1 MATKLYIGG
10 LPYSTTQD
18 ELQEAFAKAGAVV
31 STSII
36 MDKMTGRSRGFGFVE
51 MGSDSDAQAAIE
63 MWNGKDFDGRKLTV
77 NEAKPL
83 EARPPRR
90 EGGGSRFGG
99 GNGGGRD
106 WQ

>member
-1 MATKLYIGG
+1 MATKLYVGG

-18 ELQEAFAKAGAVV
+18 ELQEAFAQSGAVV
-31 STSII
+31 SASII
-36 MDKMTGRSRGFGFVE
+36 TDKMTGRSRGFGFVE
-51 MGSDSDAQAAIE
+51 MGSDDDAQKAIE
-63 MWNGKDFDGRKLTV
+63 LWNGKDFGGRKLTV

-90 EGGGSRFGG
+90 EGGSGY
-99 GNGGGRD
+99 GGGRS

>member
-1 MATKLYIGG
+1 MATKLYVGG

-18 ELQEAFAKAGAVV
+18 ELQEAFAQSGAVV
-31 STSII
+31 SASII
-36 MDKMTGRSRGFGFVE
+36 TDKMTGRSRGFGFVE
-51 MGSDSDAQAAIE
+51 MASDDDAQKAIE
-63 MWNGKDFDGRKLTV
+63 NWNGKDFGGRKLTV

-90 EGGGSRFGG
+90 EGGYSSG
-99 GNGGGRD
+99 GGGRS

>member
-1 MATKLYIGG
+1 MATKLYVGG

-18 ELQEAFAKAGAVV
+18 ELQEAFAQTGAVV
-31 STSII
+31 SASII
-36 MDKMTGRSRGFGFVE
+36 TDKMTGRSRGFGFVE
-51 MGSDSDAQAAIE
+51 MANDEDAQKAIE
-63 MWNGKDFDGRKLTV
+63 EWNGKDFGGRKLTV

-90 EGGGSRFGG
+90 EGGYSSGG
-99 GNGGGRD
+99 GGGRS

>member
-1 MATKLYIGG
+1 MATKLYVGG

-18 ELQEAFAKAGAVV
+18 ELQDAFSKAGQVV
-31 STSII
+31 SSSII

-63 MWNGKDFDGRKLTV
+63 MWNGKDFAGRKLTV

-83 EARPPRR
+83 EPRAPR
-90 EGGGSRFGG
+90 GDRGFG
-99 GNGGGRD
+99 GNGGGRS